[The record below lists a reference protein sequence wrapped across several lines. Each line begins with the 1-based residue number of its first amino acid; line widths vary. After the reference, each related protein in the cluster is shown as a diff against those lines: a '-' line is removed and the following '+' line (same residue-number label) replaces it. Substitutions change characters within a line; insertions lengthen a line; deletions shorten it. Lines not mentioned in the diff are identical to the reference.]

1 MSVPAAVRHRWGL
14 DGGGR
19 VTVID
24 LGDAPPARARSSSTT
39 PCPQRTT
46 AASSPNSTIPT
57 WSPRSGPGCH
67 RRPSPAR
74 RPRRRT
80 TTRPRRDRAARH
92 RHHRPMAVPPIIVVR
107 QILRDRQAVS
117 PGRRPTGRASSRLPV
132 AADGPSRRDLGTPHA
147 GPRLANGPAA
157 SPSPRRAPQ
166 PVSGDGRGP
175 RRRSRRNSGPRSSR
189 LQSHL
194 DVIQEPVHL
203 ASLSH
208 GREETPKV
216 SKHDPEPKPLH
227 HRVILPSATPST
239 IRARNPWWRC
249 TICLRLP
256 ASWQAKSAP
265 PNSVRR
271 STARE
276 RR

>member
-1 MSVPAAVRHRWGL
+1 MAPV
-14 DGGGR
+14 
-19 VTVID
+19 VID
-24 LGDAPPARARSSSTT
+24 DHLLRDVLVAARPPDLGG
-39 PCPQRTT
+39 
-46 AASSPNSTIPT
+46 I
-57 WSPRSGPGCH
+57 
-67 RRPSPAR
+67 
-74 RPRRRT
+74 
-80 TTRPRRDRAARH
+80 AARH